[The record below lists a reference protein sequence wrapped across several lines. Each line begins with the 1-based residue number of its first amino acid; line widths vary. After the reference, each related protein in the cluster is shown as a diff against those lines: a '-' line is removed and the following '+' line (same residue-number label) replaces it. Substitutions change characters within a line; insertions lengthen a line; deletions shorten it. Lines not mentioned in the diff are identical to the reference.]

1 MLIGIT
7 AVAAFVLVG
16 LAIMAN
22 RRVARQANR
31 DADTQPIRR
40 SGWFT

>member
-7 AVAAFVLVG
+7 AVVAVILAG

-22 RRVARQANR
+22 RRVARQPNR

>member
-7 AVAAFVLVG
+7 AVVAVILAG

-22 RRVARQANR
+22 RRVVGQAKR